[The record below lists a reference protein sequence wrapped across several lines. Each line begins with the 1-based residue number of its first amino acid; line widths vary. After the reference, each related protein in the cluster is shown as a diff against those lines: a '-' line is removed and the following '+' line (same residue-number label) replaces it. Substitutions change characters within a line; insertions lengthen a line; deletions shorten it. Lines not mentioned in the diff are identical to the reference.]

1 MEERLPKVVVYVE
14 RTTES
19 KKAPS
24 IAHAAWSRTISIRRK
39 VAHREINEHIRVRKA
54 RCVRYSIGIGPDNS
68 TGFLETDRLLHTNIR
83 SIVHLTLN
91 SHEWRRERASILI
104 KLRARIER
112 ISTRTDMGLKDRLT
126 SAGCSRR
133 PQLKDY
139 SHPHAL
145 GAGIVLC
152 MAGNPWTS
160 SNHLSR

>member
-68 TGFLETDRLLHTNIR
+68 TGFLG
-83 SIVHLTLN
+83 
-91 SHEWRRERASILI
+91 
-104 KLRARIER
+104 
-112 ISTRTDMGLKDRLT
+112 TDMGLKDRLT

>member
-54 RCVRYSIGIGPDNS
+54 RCVRCSIGIGPDNS

-83 SIVHLTLN
+83 SMGHLTLN
-91 SHEWRRERASILI
+91 SHEWRRERALILI

-133 PQLKDY
+133 P
-139 SHPHAL
+139 
-145 GAGIVLC
+145 
-152 MAGNPWTS
+152 
-160 SNHLSR
+160 